1 MLAFIIV
8 VTLITLVLPFLP
20 SYHMEHNSTK
30 TSNSTW
36 KGHIKHKQYE
46 HRRATMRYAQAVR
59 AYQQKPTPQN
69 IQLERERKLDMII
82 AKLDYRGWY
91 DEPYYHTTS

>member
-20 SYHMEHNSTK
+20 SFHMERETK
-30 TSNSTW
+30 TSKSTW
-36 KGHIKHKQYE
+36 KCHVKHKQYE
-46 HRRATMRYAQAVR
+46 HRRATMQYAQAVR

-69 IQLERERKLDMII
+69 IQLKRERKLDMII

-91 DEPYYHTTS
+91 DEPHYHTTS

>member
-8 VTLITLVLPFLP
+8 VTLITLILPFLP
-20 SYHMEHNSTK
+20 SFHMEHETK
-30 TSNSTW
+30 STW
-36 KGHIKHKQYE
+36 KCHTKHKQYE

-69 IQLERERKLDMII
+69 IQQKRERKLDMIM
-82 AKLDYRGWY
+82 AKLDYSGWY
-91 DEPYYHTTS
+91 DEPSYHMTS